1 MSMNMIFYH
10 VSLMLQQGF
19 KIFLVFNPWVKIITF
34 FTLYIYIAG
43 KWLKTIQHMSNYKN
57 QKLLAL
63 NGKEVFFQ
71 NEKIL
76 ETIEGRIETKT
87 VFNQVLQ

>member
-34 FTLYIYIAG
+34 FTLYIYIYS
-43 KWLKTIQHMSNYKN
+43 WKTIQHMSNYKN